1 MSTVLISSGQISSG
15 QNSSAARR
23 RRSTLLGAFGAVVGV
38 LLAGCGSGPAQA
50 SSAAI
55 VGDVSIPLERVQNQ
69 IDVVL
74 KKEPA
79 AQEYQRQRTLDAQVS
94 QPIVTLAVQHELI
107 AAAAKREGITVDE
120 NAVTQVVDSLG
131 GAELASQRTV
141 NDPATFRQRVRD
153 QLMEIEL
160 GRKYADKLE
169 VTFDYFLTKDSQDA
183 ITKAKLVAADPAKME
198 QFVKDS
204 SQSAAGGQAEL
215 KAKITSAAS
224 PQIAQTMLFGVKPG
238 TVVAFPPSPDNA
250 RWMVAYVRDR
260 KTDAKPSGDSSV
272 SQLTPDVLLGI
283 GQRVIQPLAE
293 EIQVKVNPRYG
304 VWDMTLMKVVPAK
317 EAGTAG
323 FQATAR
329 TKSAA

>member
-1 MSTVLISSGQISSG
+1 
-15 QNSSAARR
+15 
-23 RRSTLLGAFGAVVGV
+23 
-38 LLAGCGSGPAQA
+38 
-50 SSAAI
+50 
-55 VGDVSIPLERVQNQ
+55 
-69 IDVVL
+69 
-74 KKEPA
+74 
-79 AQEYQRQRTLDAQVS
+79 
-94 QPIVTLAVQHELI
+94 
-107 AAAAKREGITVDE
+107 
-120 NAVTQVVDSLG
+120 
-131 GAELASQRTV
+131 
-141 NDPATFRQRVRD
+141 
-153 QLMEIEL
+153 
-160 GRKYADKLE
+160 
-169 VTFDYFLTKDSQDA
+169 
-183 ITKAKLVAADPAKME
+183 ME

-260 KTDAKPSGDSSV
+260 RTDAKPSGDSSV

-283 GQRVIQPLAE
+283 GQRVMQPFAE

-304 VWDMTLMKVVPAK
+304 VWDMTLMKVVPAG